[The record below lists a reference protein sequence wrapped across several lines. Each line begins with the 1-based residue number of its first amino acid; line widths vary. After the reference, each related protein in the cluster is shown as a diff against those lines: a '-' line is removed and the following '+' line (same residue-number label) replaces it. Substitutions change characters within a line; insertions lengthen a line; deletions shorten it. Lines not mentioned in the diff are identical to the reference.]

1 MEGDAVLKDWKNIVK
16 IQILPKLIYRF
27 SKNSIKIL
35 AIFCGNRQAGSK
47 FYMEKQKNYNSQ
59 NSSEKEGQS
68 CRNHTT
74 WC

>member
-1 MEGDAVLKDWKNIVK
+1 MEGDAVLMDWKYIVK

-27 SKNSIKIL
+27 SKSLIKIF
-35 AIFCGNRQAGSK
+35 AIFCQNPQAGCK
-47 FYMEKQKNYNSQ
+47 FYMEKQRNYNSQ
-59 NSSEKEGQS
+59 NSSEKGQS